1 MKLFRG
7 AAAFSVAFSVAF
19 FCLPTVIVLLFWTS
33 CITPVGSGSGA
44 QSSSGEPSAGAEASS
59 QAGEGVSAA
68 EDSEAAANAQTS
80 DGEDASRQI
89 LLPPTQ
95 EIPIDQLMGLV
106 NPNVPERFIFLS
118 DDTGEPLRIYHDLDQ
133 NGFEDIFFLL
143 VENPD
148 EAQPPPQDQ
157 SDSQINGPPQTEP
170 QTEPQTGGKTGGKT
184 EPQTQSRA
192 PGQANEQAGEQAG
205 ELLQSSP
212 GQPEPGQ
219 GQPGQPQQQQPQQGQ
234 PQSYTSALV
243 HNRRIAASD
252 LADMSRLFSEEVRP
266 HKFYLALFLRS
277 PGGVVSMYRIPLSS
291 WFVFEDFRGFRL
303 DDSRPMPYA
312 VSISFQTHE
321 GKKSQWVCFSG
332 YNEFSFFTLKNSL
345 SVTSEARDINNN
357 GVLDVLEW
365 RRVFEEG
372 TGYETFLT
380 WYKWDGTKYAQHDST
395 NIVRNLNQFLHS
407 SGTLMSRG
415 KWQQAFSLMLPLNRY
430 QELMGDEEISMGRLF
445 LRLFT
450 PLPGKDSGPEV
461 DDAALAAQIDRGE
474 RPFSSVIVPRVL
486 ENPFA
491 GETQLAKPS
500 RHTRFSIRFI
510 LRDGRS
516 SVRECRVRMNEN
528 PFASQQYYFEL
539 QPR

>member
-1 MKLFRG
+1 MK
-7 AAAFSVAFSVAF
+7 F
-19 FCLPTVIVLLFWTS
+19 FCLPAAMLLLFWTS
-33 CITPVGSGSGA
+33 CTTPVDSGSGA
-44 QSSSGEPSAGAEASS
+44 QTASGEQTAQTEGDSSSHADEEDSPGKSSRVAADESSS
-59 QAGEGVSAA
+59 QHI
-68 EDSEAAANAQTS
+68 T
-80 DGEDASRQI
+80 
-89 LLPPTQ
+89 LPPTQ
-95 EIPIDQLMGLV
+95 EIPIDQLMELIS
-106 NPNVPERFIFLS
+106 PNVPERFIFLS
-118 DDTGEPLRIYHDLDQ
+118 DDAGRPLRIYHDLDQ

-143 VENPD
+143 VEYPE
-148 EAQPPPQDQ
+148 EARSAAQNR
-157 SDSQINGPPQTEP
+157 SDSQTAPAPQAESQP
-170 QTEPQTGGKTGGKT
+170 ARPAQ
-184 EPQTQSRA
+184 
-192 PGQANEQAGEQAG
+192 QANEQGGEQASEQRD
-205 ELLQSSP
+205 ELGDDQGDEQGGQLVSP
-212 GQPEPGQ
+212 
-219 GQPGQPQQQQPQQGQ
+219 
-234 PQSYTSALV
+234 PQSPIAALV
-243 HNRRIAASD
+243 HDRRIAASD

-291 WFVFEDFRGFRL
+291 WFVFEDFRGFKL
-303 DDSRPMPYA
+303 DESRPMPYA

-321 GKKSQWVCFSG
+321 GKKSQWVCFSKH
-332 YNEFSFFTLKNSL
+332 NEFSFFTLKNSL
-345 SVTSEARDINNN
+345 SVTSEARDINSN
-357 GVLDVLEW
+357 GVLDILEW

-407 SGTLMSRG
+407 AGTLMSRG
-415 KWQQAFSLMLPLNRY
+415 KWQQAFSLMLPLDKY

-474 RPFSSVIVPRVL
+474 RPFSSVVVPRVL

-528 PFASQQYYFEL
+528 PFAPQQYYFEL